1 MPDPDL
7 HEGQWLARQ
16 EALGMLVRDDD
27 PWLVETWLD
36 EAAVARI
43 EAGQRARFVA
53 AAGSGPSLALTVT
66 AIDRDATRVL
76 PRPELA
82 AQHGG
87 HVMVREQDGQ
97 LRPEQAVYRVQLA
110 IDPADARQLAIHG
123 QHAWRGHLSIDG
135 HNESPAARY
144 LRQALAVLVR
154 ETGF

>member
-1 MPDPDL
+1 M
-7 HEGQWLARQ
+7 
-16 EALGMLVRDDD
+16 
-27 PWLVETWLD
+27 
-36 EAAVARI
+36 
-43 EAGQRARFVA
+43 
-53 AAGSGPSLALTVT
+53 
-66 AIDRDATRVL
+66 L

-110 IDPADARQLAIHG
+110 IDPADARQLAAHG

-135 HNESPAARY
+135 HHESPATRY

-154 ETGF
+154 EAGF